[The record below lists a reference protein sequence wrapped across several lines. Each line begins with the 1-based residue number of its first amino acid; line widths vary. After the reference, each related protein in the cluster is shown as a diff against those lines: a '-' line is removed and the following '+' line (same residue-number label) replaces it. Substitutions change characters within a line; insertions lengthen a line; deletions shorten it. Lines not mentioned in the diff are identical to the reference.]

1 MDTADRASAI
11 QATMSLR
18 QKVLLL
24 SRRATST
31 RAAIASWLVGR
42 LVDTMTSR
50 SLSDKERACA
60 ACSSGVMIDSEVD
73 EIGAWYLL
81 EHGRLCAA
89 DDDKTTLTD
98 HGLAVKY
105 AGQLLRHVNAL
116 EMSNVGGH
124 RHAATAAQRQPAA
137 VCPRGPTR

>member
-73 EIGAWYLL
+73 EIRAWYLL

-116 EMSNVGGH
+116 EMSNVSDD
-124 RHAATAAQRQPAA
+124 RQKATVAQQLPADI
-137 VCPRGPTR
+137 CPRRSTS